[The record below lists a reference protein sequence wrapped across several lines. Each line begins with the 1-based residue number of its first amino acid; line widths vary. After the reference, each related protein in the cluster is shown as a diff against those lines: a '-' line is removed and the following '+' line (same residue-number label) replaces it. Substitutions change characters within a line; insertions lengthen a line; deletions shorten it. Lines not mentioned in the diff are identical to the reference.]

1 MLIFFTILRAK
12 LIMPAS
18 GKNIKLL
25 LVLLL
30 PAYFF
35 IGYSSILNKHT
46 HFYANGIIVTHSHP
60 VKKGNGTDVLINKH
74 NHSSSDICFFY
85 PTQSDKYII
94 RSVTQI
100 EYKPT
105 EIPHRY
111 PAVNKVQISSEKFRK
126 VPPRSPPV

>member
-1 MLIFFTILRAK
+1 
-12 LIMPAS
+12 MPAS
-18 GKNIKLL
+18 GKNIKFF

-35 IGYSSILNKHT
+35 IGYSTILNKHT

-60 VKKGNGTDVLINKH
+60 VKKSKDADSPINKH

-85 PTQSDKYII
+85 PTEAEKYILP
-94 RSVTQI
+94 SATQL

-105 EIPHRY
+105 EIPIRY
-111 PAVNKVQISSEKFRK
+111 LTIDDIPVSIEKFRK
-126 VPPRSPPV
+126 IPPRSPPV

>member
-1 MLIFFTILRAK
+1 
-12 LIMPAS
+12 MPAS
-18 GKNIKLL
+18 GKNIKYF

-35 IGYSSILNKHT
+35 IGYSTILNKHT

-60 VKKGNGTDVLINKH
+60 VKRSTGSDAPINKH

-85 PTQSDKYII
+85 PTESEKYILL
-94 RSVTQI
+94 SATQL

-105 EIPHRY
+105 EILIRY
-111 PAVNKVQISSEKFRK
+111 LAINEVLVSFQRFRK
-126 VPPRSPPV
+126 IPPRSPPV